1 MIYEREIGRKMSEL
15 NVDKLIELVKAS
27 FVSENAA
34 NVNTCIQANLE
45 GNGGGKW
52 YLRIQN
58 QTLDIQPG
66 ETDDARAQIKMNVND
81 FVDLIAGRL
90 DPFKA
95 FLTGKVKI
103 IGDQSAVIKLTS
115 LFKLSSADVKK
126 LME

>member
-1 MIYEREIGRKMSEL
+1 MSEL
-15 NVDKLIELVKAS
+15 NVDKLIELVKGS

-45 GNGGGKW
+45 GTGGGKW
-52 YLRIQN
+52 YMRIQN
-58 QTLDIQPG
+58 QTLDIQAG
-66 ETDDARAQIKMNVND
+66 ETDDASAQIKMSVND
-81 FVDLIAGRL
+81 SIDLISGNL

-115 LFKLSSADVKK
+115 LFRLSSADIKK